1 MTVSRKKEK
10 PDTKEKIKIFGPA
23 IVIVIVGFMV
33 AYQFV
38 APAPP
43 RNISIGTGSE
53 KGAYFAYGKKYSE
66 LFAKE
71 GISLDGKITA
81 GSAENLKLL
90 EAESD
95 GVDIAFV
102 QGGMGTLAKTEKLVS
117 LGSLYFEP
125 LWIFHRNGLTLNRL
139 SDLKGLRIA
148 VGEEGSGTKVLT
160 MQLLGLNGI
169 TAKNTRLLSYE
180 SVQAAEGL
188 LKGEVDVAFFVTTH
202 RSSYLWPLLKSKSIT
217 LMGLERAE
225 AYALRYHYL
234 HVLKLPEG
242 VIDFQDNI
250 PSRDLTL
257 VAPSTQLVARSDL
270 HPALI
275 ELFLR
280 TAEEVHK
287 SGGGFERRG
296 EFPAPKYLDFELSH
310 EAKRF
315 YQSGTPFLQR
325 YLPFW
330 VANFLNRM
338 KIMLLPL
345 VALLYPLFKL
355 MPPIYRWRM
364 RSRIYRWYSE
374 LETVD
379 PEMRKEDLT
388 KNLEEYLS
396 VLDNLEEKVSTISVP
411 LAFSEELYS
420 LRLHIDMLRNKLYKA
435 REENIKTNSQ

>member
-1 MTVSRKKEK
+1 MIKLKKKEK
-10 PDTKEKIKIFGPA
+10 MDTKEKLKIFGPA
-23 IVIVIVGFMV
+23 MVIVIVGFLV

-43 RNISIGTGSE
+43 RKIIIGTGSP
-53 KGAYFAYGKKYSE
+53 KGAYFAFGKKYSE
-66 LFAKE
+66 LFEKE
-71 GISLDGKITA
+71 GISLEVKITA
-81 GSAENLKLL
+81 GSVENLKLL
-90 EAESD
+90 EADSG
-95 GVDIAFV
+95 GVDIAFI
-102 QGGMGTLAKTEKLVS
+102 QGGMGTLAKTENLVS

-125 LWIFHRNGLTLNRL
+125 LWIFHQKDLTLNRL

-148 VGEEGSGTKVLT
+148 VGAEGSGTKVLA
-160 MQLLGLNGI
+160 MQLLELNGI
-169 TAKNTRLLSYE
+169 NAKNTQLLLYDSQ
-180 SVQAAEGL
+180 QAVEGL
-188 LKGEVDVAFFVTTH
+188 LNGEIDVAFFVTTH
-202 RSSYLWPLLKSKSIT
+202 RSSYLRPLLKSKSIT
-217 LMGLERAE
+217 LMGLQRAE

-275 ELFLR
+275 ELFLQ
-280 TAEEVHK
+280 TAEIVHEP
-287 SGGGFERRG
+287 GGGFERRG
-296 EFPAPKYLDFELSH
+296 EFPAPKYLDFELSP

-315 YQSGTPFLQR
+315 YRSGTPFLKR

-374 LETVD
+374 LEAVD
-379 PEMRKEDLT
+379 LGMNKEDLAAS
-388 KNLEEYLS
+388 LDEYLLM
-396 VLDNLEEKVSTISVP
+396 LDNLEEKVSNISVP
-411 LAFSEELYS
+411 LAFSRELYS
-420 LRLHIDMLRNKLYKA
+420 LRVHIDMLREKLYKDL
-435 REENIKTNSQ
+435 EKKKPIK

>member
-1 MTVSRKKEK
+1 MKEK
-10 PDTKEKIKIFGPA
+10 AKIFGPA
-23 IVIVIVGFMV
+23 VVIAIVGFLV

-38 APAPP
+38 TPAPP
-43 RNISIGTGSE
+43 RHIIIGTGSP
-53 KGAYFAYGKKYSE
+53 KGAYFAFGKKYSE
-66 LFAKE
+66 LFDKE
-71 GISLDGKITA
+71 GISLEVKITA

-90 EAESD
+90 EADSD
-95 GVDIAFV
+95 GVDIAFI
-102 QGGMGTLAKTEKLVS
+102 QGGMGALAKTEKLVS

-125 LWIFHRNGLTLNRL
+125 LWIFHQKDLTLNLL
-139 SDLKGLRIA
+139 SDLKGLRVA
-148 VGEEGSGTKVLT
+148 VGEEGSGTMVLT

-169 TAKNTRLLSYE
+169 TAKNTRLLSYD
-180 SVQAAEGL
+180 SLQAVEKL
-188 LKGEVDVAFFVTTH
+188 LKGEIDVAFFVTTH
-202 RSSYLWPLLKSKSIT
+202 RSSYLHQLRESKSIT
-217 LMGLERAE
+217 LMGLHRAE

-242 VIDFQDNI
+242 VIDFQANV
-250 PSRDLTL
+250 PSRDLNI

-275 ELFLR
+275 ELFLQ
-280 TAEEVHK
+280 TAKEVHE

-296 EFPAPKYLDFELSH
+296 EFPAPKYLDFELSQ

-315 YQSGTPFLQR
+315 YQSGPPFLQR

-355 MPPIYRWRM
+355 MQPIYRWQM

-374 LETVD
+374 LESVDLEINKEGLTV
-379 PEMRKEDLT
+379 
-388 KNLEEYLS
+388 NLDEYFLM
-396 VLDNLEEKVSTISVP
+396 LDNLENKVSNISVP
-411 LAFSEELYS
+411 HAYSEELYN
-420 LRLHIDMLRNKLYKA
+420 LRLHIDMLRNQLYKA
-435 REENIKTNSQ
+435 LEKKKSTK

>member
-1 MTVSRKKEK
+1 MKEK
-10 PDTKEKIKIFGPA
+10 AKIFGPA
-23 IVIVIVGFMV
+23 VVIAIVGFLV

-38 APAPP
+38 TPAPP
-43 RNISIGTGSE
+43 RHIVIGTGSP
-53 KGAYFAYGKKYSE
+53 KGAYYAFGKKYSE

-71 GISLDGKITA
+71 GIRLEVKITT

-90 EAESD
+90 EADSD
-95 GVDIAFV
+95 GVDIAFI
-102 QGGMGTLAKTEKLVS
+102 QGGMGALAKTEKLVS

-125 LWIFHRNGLTLNRL
+125 LWIFHQKDLTLNLL
-139 SDLKGLRIA
+139 SDLKGLRVA

-160 MQLLGLNGI
+160 MQLLALNGI
-169 TAKNTRLLSYE
+169 TAKNTRLLSHD
-180 SVQAAEGL
+180 SVQTVEKL
-188 LKGEVDVAFFVTTH
+188 LRGEIDVAFFVTTH
-202 RSSYLWPLLKSKSIT
+202 RSPYLHQLRKSKSIT
-217 LMGLERAE
+217 LMGLQRAE

-242 VIDFQDNI
+242 VIDFQANV
-250 PSRDLTL
+250 PSRDLNL

-275 ELFLR
+275 ELFLQ
-280 TAEEVHK
+280 TAKEVHE

-296 EFPAPKYLDFELSH
+296 EFPAPKYLDFELSK

-315 YQSGTPFLQR
+315 YQSGPPFLQR

-355 MPPIYRWRM
+355 MQPIYRWQM

-374 LETVD
+374 LESLDLEINKEGLTV
-379 PEMRKEDLT
+379 
-388 KNLEEYLS
+388 NLDEYFLM
-396 VLDNLEEKVSTISVP
+396 LDNLENKVSNISVP
-411 LAFSEELYS
+411 HAYSEELYN
-420 LRLHIDMLRNKLYKA
+420 LRLHIDMLRNQLYKA
-435 REENIKTNSQ
+435 LEKKKSTK

>member
-1 MTVSRKKEK
+1 MKEK
-10 PDTKEKIKIFGPA
+10 AKIFGPA
-23 IVIVIVGFMV
+23 VVIAIVGFLV

-38 APAPP
+38 TPAPP
-43 RNISIGTGSE
+43 RHIVIGTGSP
-53 KGAYFAYGKKYSE
+53 KGAYYAFGKKYSE

-71 GISLDGKITA
+71 GISLEVKITT

-90 EAESD
+90 EADSD
-95 GVDIAFV
+95 GVDIAFI
-102 QGGMGTLAKTEKLVS
+102 QGGMGALAKTEKLVS

-125 LWIFHRNGLTLNRL
+125 LWIFHQKDLTLNLL
-139 SDLKGLRIA
+139 SDLKGLRVA

-169 TAKNTRLLSYE
+169 TSKNTRLLSHD
-180 SVQAAEGL
+180 SVQTVEKL
-188 LKGEVDVAFFVTTH
+188 LRGEIDVAFFVTTH
-202 RSSYLWPLLKSKSIT
+202 RSPYLHQLRKSKSIT
-217 LMGLERAE
+217 LMGLQRAE

-242 VIDFQDNI
+242 VIDFQANV
-250 PSRDLTL
+250 PPRDLNL

-275 ELFLR
+275 ELFLQ
-280 TAEEVHK
+280 TAKEVHE

-296 EFPAPKYLDFELSH
+296 EFPAPKYLDFELSK

-315 YQSGTPFLQR
+315 YQSGPPFLQR

-355 MPPIYRWRM
+355 MQPIYRWQM

-374 LETVD
+374 LESVDLEINKEGLTV
-379 PEMRKEDLT
+379 
-388 KNLEEYLS
+388 NLDEYFLM
-396 VLDNLEEKVSTISVP
+396 LDNLENKVSNISVP
-411 LAFSEELYS
+411 HAYSEELYN
-420 LRLHIDMLRNKLYKA
+420 LRLHIDMLRNQLYKA
-435 REENIKTNSQ
+435 LEKKKSTK

>member
-1 MTVSRKKEK
+1 MFKSRKMEKLDPKEK
-10 PDTKEKIKIFGPA
+10 LKIFGPG
-23 IVIVIVGFMV
+23 IVVTIIAFVV

-43 RNISIGTGSE
+43 RRISIGTGSPE
-53 KGAYFAYGKKYSE
+53 GAYFVFGKKYSE

-71 GISLDGKITA
+71 DITLNVKGTA

-90 EAESD
+90 EADSG

-102 QGGMGTLAKTEKLVS
+102 QSGMSALAETEKLVS

-125 LWIFHRNGLTLNRL
+125 LWIFHQNDLTLNRL
-139 SDLKGLRIA
+139 SDLKGLRVA
-148 VGEEGSGTKVLT
+148 VGVEGSGTRVLA
-160 MQLLGLNGI
+160 MQLLELNGI
-169 TAKNTRLLSYE
+169 NAKNTRLLSYD
-180 SVQAAEGL
+180 SQQAVDGL
-188 LKGEVDVAFFVTTH
+188 LKGEIDIAFFVTTF
-202 RSSYLWPLLKSKSIT
+202 RSSYLLRLLKSKSIK
-217 LMGLERAE
+217 LMGLEQAE
-225 AYALRYHYL
+225 AYAFRYHYL

-242 VIDFQDNI
+242 VIDFEANI
-250 PSRDLTL
+250 PFRDFTL
-257 VAPSTQLVARSDL
+257 VAPTTQLVARSDL

-275 ELFLR
+275 ELFLQ
-280 TAEEVHK
+280 TAEEVHE

-296 EFPAPKYLDFELSH
+296 EFPAPKYLDFELSQ

-315 YQSGTPFLQR
+315 YKSGTPFLQR

-330 VANFLNRM
+330 MANFLNRM

-379 PEMRKEDLT
+379 SEMYKEDLT
-388 KNLEEYLS
+388 ENLDEYLLM
-396 VLDNLEEKVSTISVP
+396 LDNLEEKVSNISVP
-411 LAFSEELYS
+411 PAYSEELYA
-420 LRLHIDMLRNKLYKA
+420 LRLHMDMLRNKLYRA
-435 REENIKTNSQ
+435 REKEKQTK

>member
-1 MTVSRKKEK
+1 MKEK
-10 PDTKEKIKIFGPA
+10 AKIFGPA
-23 IVIVIVGFMV
+23 VVIAIVGFLV

-38 APAPP
+38 TPAPP
-43 RNISIGTGSE
+43 RHIVIGTGSP
-53 KGAYFAYGKKYSE
+53 KGAYYAFGKKYSE

-71 GISLDGKITA
+71 GIRLEVKITT

-90 EAESD
+90 EADSD
-95 GVDIAFV
+95 GVDIAFI
-102 QGGMGTLAKTEKLVS
+102 QGGMGALAKTEKLVS

-125 LWIFHRNGLTLNRL
+125 LWIFHQKDLTLNLL
-139 SDLKGLRIA
+139 SDLKGLRVA

-160 MQLLGLNGI
+160 MQLLGLNGV
-169 TAKNTRLLSYE
+169 TSKNTRLLSHD
-180 SVQAAEGL
+180 SVQAVEKL
-188 LKGEVDVAFFVTTH
+188 LRGEIDVAFFVTTH
-202 RSSYLWPLLKSKSIT
+202 RSPYLHQLRKSKSIT
-217 LMGLERAE
+217 LMGLQRAE

-242 VIDFQDNI
+242 VIDFQANV
-250 PSRDLTL
+250 PSRDLNL

-275 ELFLR
+275 ELFLQ
-280 TAEEVHK
+280 TAKEVHE

-296 EFPAPKYLDFELSH
+296 EFPAPKYLDFELSK

-315 YQSGTPFLQR
+315 YQSGPPFLQR

-355 MPPIYRWRM
+355 MQPIYRWQM

-374 LETVD
+374 LESVDLEINKEGLTV
-379 PEMRKEDLT
+379 
-388 KNLEEYLS
+388 NLDEYFLM
-396 VLDNLEEKVSTISVP
+396 LDNLENKVSNISVP
-411 LAFSEELYS
+411 HAYSEELYN
-420 LRLHIDMLRNKLYKA
+420 LRLHIDMLRNQLYKA
-435 REENIKTNSQ
+435 LEKKKSTK

>member
-1 MTVSRKKEK
+1 MKKLRKKEK
-10 PDTKEKIKIFGPA
+10 LYAKEKVKIFGPA
-23 IVIVIVGFMV
+23 MVIAIVGFLV

-38 APAPP
+38 TPAPP
-43 RNISIGTGSE
+43 RHIVIGTGSP
-53 KGAYFAYGKKYSE
+53 KGAYYAFGKKYSE

-71 GISLDGKITA
+71 GIRLEVKITT

-90 EAESD
+90 EADSD

-102 QGGMGTLAKTEKLVS
+102 QGGMGTLAKTEKLIS

-125 LWIFHRNGLTLNRL
+125 LWIFHQKDLTLNLL
-139 SDLKGLRIA
+139 SDLKGLRVA

-169 TAKNTRLLSYE
+169 TAKNTRLLSCD
-180 SVQAAEGL
+180 SVQAVEKL
-188 LKGEVDVAFFVTTH
+188 LKGEIDVAFFVTTH
-202 RSSYLWPLLKSKSIT
+202 RSSYLHQLRKSKSIT
-217 LMGLERAE
+217 LMGLQRAE

-242 VIDFQDNI
+242 VIDFQANV
-250 PSRDLTL
+250 PPRDLNL

-275 ELFLR
+275 ELFLQ
-280 TAEEVHK
+280 TAKEVHE

-296 EFPAPKYLDFELSH
+296 EFPAPKYLDFELSQ

-315 YQSGTPFLQR
+315 YQSGPPFLQR

-355 MPPIYRWRM
+355 MQPIYRWQM

-374 LETVD
+374 LESVDLEINKEGLTV
-379 PEMRKEDLT
+379 
-388 KNLEEYLS
+388 NLDEYLLM
-396 VLDNLEEKVSTISVP
+396 LDNLENKVSNISVP
-411 LAFSEELYS
+411 HAYSEELYN
-420 LRLHIDMLRNKLYKA
+420 LRLHIDMLRNQLYKA
-435 REENIKTNSQ
+435 LEKKKSTK

>member
-1 MTVSRKKEK
+1 MIKLKKKEK
-10 PDTKEKIKIFGPA
+10 MDTKEKLKIFGPA
-23 IVIVIVGFMV
+23 MVIVIVGFLV

-43 RNISIGTGSE
+43 RKIIIGTGSP
-53 KGAYFAYGKKYSE
+53 KGAYFAFGKKYSE
-66 LFAKE
+66 LFEKE
-71 GISLDGKITA
+71 GISLEVKITA
-81 GSAENLKLL
+81 GSVENLKLL
-90 EAESD
+90 EADSG

-102 QGGMGTLAKTEKLVS
+102 QGGMGTLAKTENLVS

-125 LWIFHRNGLTLNRL
+125 LWIFHQKDLTLNRL

-148 VGEEGSGTKVLT
+148 VGAEGSGTKVLA
-160 MQLLGLNGI
+160 MQLLELNGI
-169 TAKNTRLLSYE
+169 NAKNTQLLLYDSQ
-180 SVQAAEGL
+180 QAVEGL
-188 LKGEVDVAFFVTTH
+188 LNGEIDVAFFVTTH
-202 RSSYLWPLLKSKSIT
+202 RSSYLRPLLKSKSIT
-217 LMGLERAE
+217 LMGLQRAE

-275 ELFLR
+275 ELFLQ
-280 TAEEVHK
+280 TAEIVHEP
-287 SGGGFERRG
+287 GGGFERRG
-296 EFPAPKYLDFELSH
+296 EFPAPKYLDFELSP

-315 YQSGTPFLQR
+315 YRSGTPFLKR

-345 VALLYPLFKL
+345 VALLYPLFRL

-374 LETVD
+374 LEAVD
-379 PEMRKEDLT
+379 LGMNKEDLAAS
-388 KNLEEYLS
+388 LDEYLLM
-396 VLDNLEEKVSTISVP
+396 LDNLEEKVSNISVP
-411 LAFSEELYS
+411 LAFSRELYS
-420 LRLHIDMLRNKLYKA
+420 LRVHIDMLREKLYKDL
-435 REENIKTNSQ
+435 EKKKPIK

>member
-1 MTVSRKKEK
+1 MIKLRKKEK
-10 PDTKEKIKIFGPA
+10 LDAKEKLKIFGPA
-23 IVIVIVGFMV
+23 MVIAIVVFLVT
-33 AYQFV
+33 YQFV

-43 RNISIGTGSE
+43 RNIIIGTGSP
-53 KGAYFAYGKKYSE
+53 KGAYFAFGKKYSE

-71 GISLDGKITA
+71 GISLEVKITA

-90 EAESD
+90 EADSD
-95 GVDIAFV
+95 GVDIAFI
-102 QGGMGTLAKTEKLVS
+102 QGGMAALAKTEKLVS

-125 LWIFHRNGLTLNRL
+125 LWIFHQKDLILHRL
-139 SDLKGLRIA
+139 SALKGLRVA
-148 VGEEGSGTKVLT
+148 VGEEGSGTNILA

-169 TAKNTRLLSYE
+169 TAKNTRLLSYGPI
-180 SVQAAEGL
+180 QAAERL
-188 LKGEVDVAFFVTTH
+188 LKGEIDVAFFVTTH
-202 RSSYLWPLLKSKSIT
+202 RSSYLRPLLISKSIT

-242 VIDFQDNI
+242 VIDFQENI
-250 PSRDLTL
+250 PSHDLTL

-275 ELFLR
+275 ELFLQ
-280 TAEEVHK
+280 TAEKVHE

-296 EFPAPKYLDFELSH
+296 EFPAPKYLDFELSP

-315 YQSGTPFLQR
+315 YQSGPLFLQR

-345 VALLYPLFKL
+345 LALLYPLFKL

-374 LETVD
+374 LESAD
-379 PEMRKEDLT
+379 PEMHKEDLT
-388 KNLEEYLS
+388 VNLDEYLLM
-396 VLDNLEEKVSTISVP
+396 LDNLEKKVSNISVP
-411 LAFSEELYS
+411 PAYSEELYS
-420 LRLHIDMLRNKLYKA
+420 LRLHIDRLRNKLYKA
-435 REENIKTNSQ
+435 REKEK

>member
-1 MTVSRKKEK
+1 MIKLRKKEK
-10 PDTKEKIKIFGPA
+10 LDAKEKLKIFGPA
-23 IVIVIVGFMV
+23 MVIAIVVFLVT
-33 AYQFV
+33 YQFV

-43 RNISIGTGSE
+43 RNIIIGTGSP
-53 KGAYFAYGKKYSE
+53 KGAYFAFGKKYSE

-71 GISLDGKITA
+71 GISLEVKITA

-90 EAESD
+90 EADSD
-95 GVDIAFV
+95 GVDIAFI
-102 QGGMGTLAKTEKLVS
+102 QGGMAALAKTEKLVS

-125 LWIFHRNGLTLNRL
+125 LWIFHQKDLTLHRL
-139 SDLKGLRIA
+139 SDLKGLRVA
-148 VGEEGSGTKVLT
+148 VGEEGSGTNILA

-169 TAKNTRLLSYE
+169 TAKNTRLLSYGPI
-180 SVQAAEGL
+180 QAAERL
-188 LKGEVDVAFFVTTH
+188 LKGEIDVAFFVTTH
-202 RSSYLWPLLKSKSIT
+202 RSSYLRPLLISKSIT

-242 VIDFQDNI
+242 VIDFQENI
-250 PSRDLTL
+250 PSHDLTL

-275 ELFLR
+275 ELFLQ
-280 TAEEVHK
+280 TAEKVHE

-296 EFPAPKYLDFELSH
+296 EFPAPKYLDFELSP

-315 YQSGTPFLQR
+315 YQSGPLFLQR

-345 VALLYPLFKL
+345 LALLYPLFKL

-374 LETVD
+374 LESAD
-379 PEMRKEDLT
+379 PEMHKEDLT
-388 KNLEEYLS
+388 VNLDEYLLM
-396 VLDNLEEKVSTISVP
+396 LDNLEKKVSNISVP
-411 LAFSEELYS
+411 PAYSEELYS
-420 LRLHIDMLRNKLYKA
+420 LRLHIDRLRNKLYKA
-435 REENIKTNSQ
+435 REKEK

>member
-1 MTVSRKKEK
+1 MIKLRKKEK
-10 PDTKEKIKIFGPA
+10 LDIKEKLKIFGPA
-23 IVIVIVGFMV
+23 MVIAIVGFVV

-38 APAPP
+38 TPAPP
-43 RNISIGTGSE
+43 RNIIIGTGSPE
-53 KGAYFAYGKKYSE
+53 GAYFAYGKKYHE

-71 GISLDGKITA
+71 NIELEVKITA

-90 EAESD
+90 EADSNS
-95 GVDIAFV
+95 VDIAFI
-102 QGGMGTLAKTEKLVS
+102 QGGMGALAKTEKLVS

-125 LWIFHRNGLTLNRL
+125 LWIFHQNDLTLNRL
-139 SDLKGLRIA
+139 SDLKGLRVA

-160 MQLLGLNGI
+160 TQLLGLNGI
-169 TAKNTRLLSYE
+169 NGKNTRLLSYD
-180 SVQAAEGL
+180 SQQASERL
-188 LKGEVDVAFFVTTH
+188 LKGEIDVAFFVTTH
-202 RSSYLWPLLKSKSIT
+202 RTSYLWRLLKSKSIT

-257 VAPSTQLVARSDL
+257 VAPTTQLVARSDL

-275 ELFLR
+275 ELFLQ

-287 SGGGFERRG
+287 SGVGFERRG
-296 EFPAPKYLDFELSH
+296 EFPAPKHLDFELSQ

-330 VANFLNRM
+330 VANFLSRM
-338 KIMLLPL
+338 KVMLLPL

-355 MPPIYRWRM
+355 MPTIYRWRM

-374 LETVD
+374 LEAVD
-379 PEMRKEDLT
+379 SEMHKKDLT
-388 KNLEEYLS
+388 ANLDEHLLM
-396 VLDNLEEKVSTISVP
+396 LDNLEAKVSNISVP
-411 LAFSEELYS
+411 SAYSEELYS
-420 LRLHIDMLRNKLYKA
+420 LRLHIDMMRNKLYKA
-435 REENIKTNSQ
+435 REKEKRTK

>member
-1 MTVSRKKEK
+1 MV
-10 PDTKEKIKIFGPA
+10 IA
-23 IVIVIVGFMV
+23 IVVFLVT
-33 AYQFV
+33 YQFV

-43 RNISIGTGSE
+43 RNIIIGTGSP
-53 KGAYFAYGKKYSE
+53 KGAYFAFGKKYSE

-71 GISLDGKITA
+71 GILLEVKKTA

-90 EAESD
+90 EADSD
-95 GVDIAFV
+95 GVDIAFI
-102 QGGMGTLAKTEKLVS
+102 QGGMAALAKTEKLVS

-125 LWIFHRNGLTLNRL
+125 LWIFHQKDLILHRL
-139 SDLKGLRIA
+139 SALKGLRVA
-148 VGEEGSGTKVLT
+148 VGEEGSGTNILA

-169 TAKNTRLLSYE
+169 TAKNTRLLSYGPI
-180 SVQAAEGL
+180 QAAERL
-188 LKGEVDVAFFVTTH
+188 LKGEIDVAFFVTTH
-202 RSSYLWPLLKSKSIT
+202 RSSYLRPLLISKSIT

-242 VIDFQDNI
+242 VIDFQENI

-275 ELFLR
+275 ELFLQ
-280 TAEEVHK
+280 TAEKVHE

-296 EFPAPKYLDFELSH
+296 EFPAPKYLDFELSP

-315 YQSGTPFLQR
+315 YQSGPLFLQR

-345 VALLYPLFKL
+345 LALLYPLFKL

-374 LETVD
+374 LESAD
-379 PEMRKEDLT
+379 PEMHKEDLT
-388 KNLEEYLS
+388 VNLDEYLLM
-396 VLDNLEEKVSTISVP
+396 LDNLEKKVSNISVP
-411 LAFSEELYS
+411 PAYSEELYS
-420 LRLHIDMLRNKLYKA
+420 LRLHIDRLRNKLYKA
-435 REENIKTNSQ
+435 REKEK

>member
-1 MTVSRKKEK
+1 MIKLKKKEK
-10 PDTKEKIKIFGPA
+10 MDTKEKLKIFGPA
-23 IVIVIVGFMV
+23 MVIVIVGFLV

-43 RNISIGTGSE
+43 RKIIIGTGSP
-53 KGAYFAYGKKYSE
+53 KGAYFAFGKKYSE
-66 LFAKE
+66 LFEKE
-71 GISLDGKITA
+71 GISLEVKITA
-81 GSAENLKLL
+81 GSVENLKLL
-90 EAESD
+90 EADSG
-95 GVDIAFV
+95 GVDIAFI
-102 QGGMGTLAKTEKLVS
+102 QGGMGTLAKTENLVS

-125 LWIFHRNGLTLNRL
+125 LWIFHQKDLTLNRL

-148 VGEEGSGTKVLT
+148 VGAEGSGTKVLA
-160 MQLLGLNGI
+160 MQLLELNGI
-169 TAKNTRLLSYE
+169 NAKNTQLLLYDSQ
-180 SVQAAEGL
+180 QAVEGL
-188 LKGEVDVAFFVTTH
+188 LNGEIDVAFFVTTH
-202 RSSYLWPLLKSKSIT
+202 RSSYLRPLLKSKSIT
-217 LMGLERAE
+217 LMGLQRAE

-275 ELFLR
+275 ELFLQ
-280 TAEEVHK
+280 TAEIVHEP
-287 SGGGFERRG
+287 GGGFERRG
-296 EFPAPKYLDFELSH
+296 EFPAPKYLDFELSP
-310 EAKRF
+310 EANRF
-315 YQSGTPFLQR
+315 YQSGSPFLQR

-345 VALLYPLFKL
+345 LALLYPLFKL

-379 PEMRKEDLT
+379 YEIRNE
-388 KNLEEYLS
+388 NLVANLDEYLLI
-396 VLDNLEEKVSTISVP
+396 LDNLENKVSDIYVP
-411 LAFSEELYS
+411 SAYSEELYS
-420 LRLHIDMLRNKLYKA
+420 LRLHIDMLRNKLYRALEKEK
-435 REENIKTNSQ
+435 RTK

>member
-1 MTVSRKKEK
+1 MKEK
-10 PDTKEKIKIFGPA
+10 AKIFGPA
-23 IVIVIVGFMV
+23 VVIAIVGFLV

-38 APAPP
+38 TPAPP
-43 RNISIGTGSE
+43 RHIVIGTGSP
-53 KGAYFAYGKKYSE
+53 KGAYFAFGKKYSE

-71 GISLDGKITA
+71 GIRLEVKITT

-90 EAESD
+90 EADSD
-95 GVDIAFV
+95 GVDIAFI
-102 QGGMGTLAKTEKLVS
+102 QGGMGALAKTEKLVS

-125 LWIFHRNGLTLNRL
+125 LWIFHQKDLTLNLL
-139 SDLKGLRIA
+139 SDLKGLRVA
-148 VGEEGSGTKVLT
+148 VGEEGSGTMVLT

-169 TAKNTRLLSYE
+169 TAKNTRLLSYD
-180 SVQAAEGL
+180 SLQAVEKL
-188 LKGEVDVAFFVTTH
+188 LKGEIDVAFFVTTH
-202 RSSYLWPLLKSKSIT
+202 RSSYLHQLRESKSIT
-217 LMGLERAE
+217 LMGLHRAE

-242 VIDFQDNI
+242 VIDFQANV
-250 PSRDLTL
+250 PSRDLNI

-275 ELFLR
+275 ELFLQ
-280 TAEEVHK
+280 TAKEVHE

-296 EFPAPKYLDFELSH
+296 EFPAPKYLDFELSQ

-315 YQSGTPFLQR
+315 YQSGPPFLQR

-355 MPPIYRWRM
+355 MQPIYRWQM

-374 LETVD
+374 LESVDLEINKEGLTV
-379 PEMRKEDLT
+379 
-388 KNLEEYLS
+388 NLDEYLLM
-396 VLDNLEEKVSTISVP
+396 LDNLENKVSNISVP
-411 LAFSEELYS
+411 HAYSEELYN
-420 LRLHIDMLRNKLYKA
+420 LRLHIDMLRNQLYKA
-435 REENIKTNSQ
+435 LEKKKSTK

>member
-1 MTVSRKKEK
+1 MIKLKKKEK
-10 PDTKEKIKIFGPA
+10 MDTKEKLKIFGPA
-23 IVIVIVGFMV
+23 MVIVIVGFLV

-43 RNISIGTGSE
+43 RKIIIGTGSP
-53 KGAYFAYGKKYSE
+53 KGAYFAFGKKYSE

-71 GISLDGKITA
+71 GISLEVKITA
-81 GSAENLKLL
+81 GSVENLKLL
-90 EAESD
+90 EADSG
-95 GVDIAFV
+95 GVDIAFI
-102 QGGMGTLAKTEKLVS
+102 QGGMGTLAKTENLVS

-125 LWIFHRNGLTLNRL
+125 LWIFHQKDLTLNRL

-148 VGEEGSGTKVLT
+148 VGAEGSGTKVLA
-160 MQLLGLNGI
+160 MQLLELNGI
-169 TAKNTRLLSYE
+169 NAKNTQLLLYDSQ
-180 SVQAAEGL
+180 QAVEGL
-188 LKGEVDVAFFVTTH
+188 LNGEIDVAFFVTTH
-202 RSSYLWPLLKSKSIT
+202 RSSYLRPLLKSKSIT
-217 LMGLERAE
+217 LMGLQRAE

-275 ELFLR
+275 ELFLQ
-280 TAEEVHK
+280 TAEIVHEP
-287 SGGGFERRG
+287 GGGFERRG
-296 EFPAPKYLDFELSH
+296 EFPAPKYLDFELSP

-315 YQSGTPFLQR
+315 YRSGTPFLKR

-374 LETVD
+374 LEAVD
-379 PEMRKEDLT
+379 LGMNKEDLAAS
-388 KNLEEYLS
+388 LDEYLLM
-396 VLDNLEEKVSTISVP
+396 LDNLEEKVSNISVP
-411 LAFSEELYS
+411 LAFSRELYS
-420 LRLHIDMLRNKLYKA
+420 LRVHIDMLREKLYKDL
-435 REENIKTNSQ
+435 EKKKPIK

>member
-1 MTVSRKKEK
+1 MIKLRKKEK
-10 PDTKEKIKIFGPA
+10 LDAKEKLKIFGPA
-23 IVIVIVGFMV
+23 TVIAIVGFMV

-43 RNISIGTGSE
+43 RKISIGTGSP
-53 KGAYFAYGKKYSE
+53 KGAYFAFGKKYSE
-66 LFAKE
+66 IFAKE
-71 GISLDGKITA
+71 NISLEIKITA

-90 EAESD
+90 EADSD

-102 QGGMGTLAKTEKLVS
+102 QGGMGAFARTEKLVS

-125 LWIFHRNGLTLNRL
+125 LWIFHQNDLNLNRI
-139 SDLKGLRIA
+139 SDLKGLRVA

-169 TAKNTRLLSYE
+169 TAKNTRLLSYD
-180 SVQAAEGL
+180 SQQATERL
-188 LKGEVDVAFFVTTH
+188 LNGEIDVAFFVTTH
-202 RSSYLWPLLKSKSIT
+202 RSSYLWRLLKSKSIT
-217 LMGLERAE
+217 LIGLERAE

-275 ELFLR
+275 ELFLQ
-280 TAEEVHK
+280 TAEKVHN

-296 EFPAPKYLDFELSH
+296 EFPAPKYLDFELSP

-315 YQSGTPFLQR
+315 YKSGPPFLQR

-364 RSRIYRWYSE
+364 RARIYRWYSE
-374 LETVD
+374 LEAVD

-388 KNLEEYLS
+388 ANLDEYLS
-396 VLDNLEEKVSTISVP
+396 VLDNLEGKVSNISVP
-411 LAFSEELYS
+411 LAYSEELYS
-420 LRLHIDMLRNKLYKA
+420 LRLHIDMLRNKIYKA
-435 REENIKTNSQ
+435 REKKKQTR

>member
-1 MTVSRKKEK
+1 MIKLRKKEK
-10 PDTKEKIKIFGPA
+10 LDTKEKLKIFGPA
-23 IVIVIVGFMV
+23 SVLAIVGFLV

-43 RNISIGTGSE
+43 RKISIGTGSP
-53 KGAYFAYGKKYSE
+53 KGAYFAFAKKYSE

-71 GISLDGKITA
+71 NIALEVKITA

-90 EAESD
+90 EADSG

-102 QGGMGTLAKTEKLVS
+102 QGGMGVLAKTENLVS

-125 LWIFHRNGLTLNRL
+125 LWIFHQNNLILNRL
-139 SDLKGLRIA
+139 SDLKGLRVS
-148 VGEEGSGTKVLT
+148 VGGDGSGTKVLA

-169 TAKNTRLLSYE
+169 TAKNTRLLSYD
-180 SVQAAEGL
+180 SQQAAERL
-188 LKGEVDVAFFVTTH
+188 LHGEIDIAFFVTTH
-202 RSSYLWPLLKSKSIT
+202 RSAYLGRLLKSKSIK

-242 VIDFQDNI
+242 VIDFQNNI

-257 VAPSTQLVARSDL
+257 VAPTTQLVARSAM

-275 ELFLR
+275 DLFLQS
-280 TAEEVHK
+280 AVKIHK
-287 SGGGFERRG
+287 SGGGFESRG
-296 EFPAPKYLDFELSH
+296 EFPAPKYLDYELS
-310 EAKRF
+310 EDAKRF
-315 YQSGTPFLQR
+315 YRSGPLFLQR

-330 VANFLNRM
+330 VATFLSRM

-374 LETVD
+374 LEAVD
-379 PEMRKEDLT
+379 LEMNKEDLT
-388 KNLEEYLS
+388 ASVDEYLLM
-396 VLDNLEEKVSTISVP
+396 LDNLEEKVSNISVP
-411 LAFSEELYS
+411 FAFSRELYS
-420 LRLHIDMLRNKLYKA
+420 LRVHIDMLRDKLYKA
-435 REENIKTNSQ
+435 REKKETN

>member
-1 MTVSRKKEK
+1 MKKPSNKEK
-10 PDTKEKIKIFGPA
+10 LDTKEKLKIFGPA
-23 IVIVIVGFMV
+23 MVIAFVGFVV

-43 RNISIGTGSE
+43 RNISIGTGSLE
-53 KGAYFAYGKKYSE
+53 GAYFAYGKKYSE
-66 LFAKE
+66 IFAKE
-71 GISLDGKITA
+71 NITLEVKNTA

-90 EAESD
+90 EADSD

-102 QGGMGTLAKTEKLVS
+102 QGGISALAKTENLVS
-117 LGSLYFEP
+117 LGSLYYEP
-125 LWIFHRNGLTLNRL
+125 LWIFHQKDLTLNRL

-148 VGEEGSGTKVLT
+148 VGKEGSGTKILA

-169 TAKNTRLLSYE
+169 TEKNTQLLSYG
-180 SVQAAEGL
+180 SQQAVDNL
-188 LKGEVDVAFFVTTH
+188 LNDSIDIAFFVTTH
-202 RSSYLWPLLKSKSIT
+202 RSSYLRRLLKSKSIKF
-217 LMGLERAE
+217 MGLKRAE

-234 HVLKLPEG
+234 YVLKLPEG
-242 VIDFQDNI
+242 VIDFQANV
-250 PSRDLTL
+250 PSRDLNL
-257 VAPSTQLVARSDL
+257 VAPTSQLVARSDL

-275 ELFLR
+275 ELFLQ
-280 TAEEVHK
+280 TAQEVHE

-296 EFPAPKYLDFELSH
+296 EFPAPKYLDFELSQ

-330 VANFLNRM
+330 MANFLNRM

-374 LETVD
+374 LEAVD
-379 PEMRKEDLT
+379 SEIHKEDLT
-388 KNLEEYLS
+388 ANLDEYLLI
-396 VLDNLEEKVSTISVP
+396 LDNLEGKVSNVSVP
-411 LAFSEELYS
+411 SAYSEELYS
-420 LRLHIDMLRNKLYKA
+420 LRLHIDMLRNKLYRALEKEK
-435 REENIKTNSQ
+435 RTQ

>member
-1 MTVSRKKEK
+1 MKEK
-10 PDTKEKIKIFGPA
+10 AKIFGPA
-23 IVIVIVGFMV
+23 VVIAIVGFLV

-38 APAPP
+38 TPAPP
-43 RNISIGTGSE
+43 RHIVIGTGSP
-53 KGAYFAYGKKYSE
+53 KGAYYAFGKKYSE

-71 GISLDGKITA
+71 GISLEVKITT

-90 EAESD
+90 EADSD
-95 GVDIAFV
+95 GVDIAFI
-102 QGGMGTLAKTEKLVS
+102 QGGMGALAKTEKLVS

-125 LWIFHRNGLTLNRL
+125 LWIFHQKDLTLNLL
-139 SDLKGLRIA
+139 SDLKGLRVA

-160 MQLLGLNGI
+160 MQLLGLNGV
-169 TAKNTRLLSYE
+169 TSKNTRLLSHD
-180 SVQAAEGL
+180 SVQAVEKL
-188 LKGEVDVAFFVTTH
+188 LRGEIDVAFFVTTH
-202 RSSYLWPLLKSKSIT
+202 RSPYLHQLRKSKSIT
-217 LMGLERAE
+217 LMGLQRAE

-242 VIDFQDNI
+242 VIDFQANV
-250 PSRDLTL
+250 PPRDLNL

-275 ELFLR
+275 ELFLQ
-280 TAEEVHK
+280 TAKEVHE

-296 EFPAPKYLDFELSH
+296 EFPAPKYLDFELSK

-315 YQSGTPFLQR
+315 YQSGPPFLQR

-355 MPPIYRWRM
+355 MQPIYRWQM

-374 LETVD
+374 LESVDLEINKEGLTVNID
-379 PEMRKEDLT
+379 
-388 KNLEEYLS
+388 EYFLM
-396 VLDNLEEKVSTISVP
+396 LDNLENKVSNISVP
-411 LAFSEELYS
+411 HAYSEELYN
-420 LRLHIDMLRNKLYKA
+420 LRLHIDMLRNQLYKA
-435 REENIKTNSQ
+435 LEKKKSTK

>member
-1 MTVSRKKEK
+1 MKEK
-10 PDTKEKIKIFGPA
+10 AKIFGPA
-23 IVIVIVGFMV
+23 VVIAIVGFLV

-38 APAPP
+38 TPAPP
-43 RNISIGTGSE
+43 RHIVIGTGSP
-53 KGAYFAYGKKYSE
+53 KGAYYAFGKKYSE

-71 GISLDGKITA
+71 GISLEVKITT

-90 EAESD
+90 EADSD
-95 GVDIAFV
+95 GVDIAFI
-102 QGGMGTLAKTEKLVS
+102 QGGMGALAKTEKLVS

-125 LWIFHRNGLTLNRL
+125 LWIFHQKDLTLNLL
-139 SDLKGLRIA
+139 SDLKGLRVA

-160 MQLLGLNGI
+160 MQLLGLNGV
-169 TAKNTRLLSYE
+169 TSKNTRLLSHD
-180 SVQAAEGL
+180 SVQAVEKL
-188 LKGEVDVAFFVTTH
+188 LRGEIDVAFFVTTH
-202 RSSYLWPLLKSKSIT
+202 RSPYLHQLRKSKSIT
-217 LMGLERAE
+217 LMGLQRAE

-242 VIDFQDNI
+242 VIDFQANV
-250 PSRDLTL
+250 PPRDLNL

-275 ELFLR
+275 ELFLQ
-280 TAEEVHK
+280 TAKEVHE

-296 EFPAPKYLDFELSH
+296 EFPAPKYLDFELSK

-315 YQSGTPFLQR
+315 YQSGPPFLQR

-355 MPPIYRWRM
+355 MQPIYRWQM

-374 LETVD
+374 LESVDLEINKEGLTV
-379 PEMRKEDLT
+379 
-388 KNLEEYLS
+388 NLDEYFLM
-396 VLDNLEEKVSTISVP
+396 LDNLENKVSNISVP
-411 LAFSEELYS
+411 HAYSEELYN
-420 LRLHIDMLRNKLYKA
+420 LRLHIDMLRNQLYKA
-435 REENIKTNSQ
+435 LEKKKSTK